1 MANILD
7 LDPFAFAAALEEL
20 QLPEEDAARI
30 REQYRQ
36 KQTPFAGAKEAVK
49 PQEGRNTSAF
59 LPVSVPEGMSITEG
73 VTSGN
78 WDWAVPEGLS
88 SGATALIEGVEA
100 PGQIASGVPFSEQ
113 ELQDAAWKTAAIG
126 GGVKELLDA
135 DSKGVAAR
143 EAEYNALNTENATWE
158 TFDDSDILD
167 GTDFYERPQD
177 FPKVGDMQGALEYV
191 SKSLIDSIN
200 QGYTSGGDSDKVAF
214 LSNKRHQEW
223 LKNIAEELPHYNDPA
238 YFDYFDAISNYAKQE
253 GFASSAVHDLVM
265 EMKNFATPK
274 KDPERAYF
282 AEKELPYAA
291 PVGQRAAEQ
300 IAEGRTFPPR
310 PSDAA
315 AEALGFKDTVYHTTT
330 ARDEFTQFDPDRGFG
345 FDTNKAAQ
353 DYLGVH
359 VGTPRAA
366 GERNTA
372 TKRFKSEP
380 HGFTMELRARTDQP
394 ATKQEIAKVIGITP
408 KHFFKNLDAPFSEE
422 ELNYALILHA
432 DKIFGANQPEDA
444 LDLAAI
450 DLRKQ
455 LANRGYTHIPYIN
468 DIEDTGST
476 SFIMLVDRPKNS
488 PAVLRDVRA
497 KFDPKKIN
505 DPDLRFATG
514 GMVQGTN
521 MEQNMTKLFAEG
533 GINTAEVE
541 VDPVSGNEIPPGSL
555 PEEVRDDVDAK
566 LSGGEYVVPADVLR
580 YYGVSFFEKLRKKAK
595 EGLAEMDAE
604 GRIGG
609 DTAPAEGMT
618 EGPEM
623 DEEDEDLPF
632 EEDELMYEEDDMEF
646 AQGGAVPGQN
656 AFNPNQFYSGF
667 SAFGDVPQAETRT
680 YVSASGQRMSIQ
692 FVNGQPQQP
701 IPAGFY
707 PEGQLPT
714 NPTAAPSQPQETGR
728 RDAERNQSQTRQNT
742 NEGFDWAKGK
752 DFKNMSA
759 TEAAALANSRLE
771 GNNMAQGIAQGV
783 GALLGPAGALMSG
796 AMKMRPVAEVN
807 GIERHLRSIGNTEA
821 ADAVAAIGDKY
832 ISERGIGLRA
842 LENVIAPGTQ
852 VAKTLAAMQGQ
863 AVPQATAKTGSS
875 AAGRTIIKDGDR
887 SGGAGPTKGP
897 ISRPAGGSSQKKG
910 STAPAPRPAP
920 AKETPR
926 ASAPSKPGKAST
938 TARAEGGLI
947 ERRKK

>member
-20 QLPEEDAARI
+20 QLSKEDAARL

-36 KQTPFAGAKEAVK
+36 KQSPFAGAKEALK
-49 PQEGRNTSAF
+49 PEEGRNTSDI
-59 LPVSVPEGMSITEG
+59 LPVSVPEGMSIAEG

-78 WDWAVPEGLS
+78 WDWAIPEGLS
-88 SGATALIEGVEA
+88 GGATAALEGIEA
-100 PGQIASGVPFSEQ
+100 PGQIASGVPFSGQ
-113 ELQDAAWKTAAIG
+113 ELQDAAWKTAGTAAAGSLTAPVPDGSTRMFGGMRAKKFPWDRYDQYGWQKYDAELKGKKFDEDLAWEDFGVEDTPEGVVFQIDPAGATVKAPAQVDKKLDSIIRVTGRASFDMGEVFDFPELFENYPVLKQFRVSVRDRDQSGKPLKRGGWFDATNYEIVIGVDTAKNPEEFREVMLHELQHGIQAAENTTGGAAVQHFFRQDPSSGDWIAGVSDMEGPIKKLNLSKDRAI
-126 GGVKELLDA
+126 DA
-135 DSKGVAAR
+135 EVNYGR
-143 EAEYNALNTENATWE
+143 ESE
-158 TFDDSDILD
+158 TFKEYWD
-167 GTDFYERPQD
+167 
-177 FPKVGDMQGALEYV
+177 EYV
-191 SKSLIDSIN
+191 NEYRNVFRLAVNKYMTNPGEVQARAAQLWDQLSSEEKRTTRPSSVGKQALGLLK
-200 QGYTSGGDSDKVAF
+200 QEYGDTYMPTAK
-214 LSNKRHQEW
+214 LSN
-223 LKNIAEELPHYNDPA
+223 
-238 YFDYFDAISNYAKQE
+238 NY
-253 GFASSAVHDLVM
+253 
-265 EMKNFATPK
+265 
-274 KDPERAYF
+274 
-282 AEKELPYAA
+282 
-291 PVGQRAAEQ
+291 
-300 IAEGRTFPPR
+300 
-310 PSDAA
+310 
-315 AEALGFKDTVYHTTT
+315 
-330 ARDEFTQFDPDRGFG
+330 
-345 FDTNKAAQ
+345 
-353 DYLGVH
+353 
-359 VGTPRAA
+359 
-366 GERNTA
+366 
-372 TKRFKSEP
+372 
-380 HGFTMELRARTDQP
+380 
-394 ATKQEIAKVIGITP
+394 
-408 KHFFKNLDAPFSEE
+408 
-422 ELNYALILHA
+422 
-432 DKIFGANQPEDA
+432 
-444 LDLAAI
+444 
-450 DLRKQ
+450 
-455 LANRGYTHIPYIN
+455 
-468 DIEDTGST
+468 
-476 SFIMLVDRPKNS
+476 
-488 PAVLRDVRA
+488 
-497 KFDPKKIN
+497 
-505 DPDLRFATG
+505 ATG

-521 MEQNMTKLFAEG
+521 MEQDMTKLFAEG
-533 GINTAEVE
+533 GVNTGEVE
-541 VDPVSGNEIPPGSL
+541 VDPVSGNEVPPGSL

-623 DEEDEDLPF
+623 DEEDDDLPF
-632 EEDELMYEEDDMEF
+632 EDNDLMYEEDDMEF

-759 TEAAALANSRLE
+759 TEASALANSRLE

-821 ADAVAAIGDKY
+821 ANAVAAIGDKY

-863 AVPQATAKTGSS
+863 AAPQAAAKAGSS
-875 AAGRTIIKDGDR
+875 AAGRTIVKDGDR
-887 SGGAGPTKGP
+887 SGGAGPAKGP
-897 ISRPAGGSSQKKG
+897 ISGPKGGSSQKKG

-947 ERRKK
+947 QRRKK